1 MLDMKARLLLSMK
14 PRYAELVFNGAK
26 TAELRKRI
34 SPYMKNRD
42 VFIYV
47 TSPVRQLRG
56 GFRVEHV
63 WSGSPEE
70 VWVLVSDK
78 AGINKQDFDAYY
90 EGRTTAYALKI
101 ADVWEYDQ
109 PFALNTLRERLEY
122 FVVPRSWRYIKPEE
136 QDLFGRPS

>member
-1 MLDMKARLLLSMK
+1 MLNVSSRLLLSMK
-14 PRYAELVFNGAK
+14 PCYADLVFNGAK

-34 SPYMKNRD
+34 GPHMKDRD

-70 VWVLVSDK
+70 IWSLVSDM

-90 EGRTTAYALKI
+90 AGRTTAYALKI
-101 ADVWEYDQ
+101 VDVWEYDQ
-109 PFALNTLRERLEY
+109 PFALNTLRELLEG
-122 FVVPRSWRYIKPEE
+122 FVVPRSWRYLKPQE
-136 QDLFGRPS
+136 QALFGRCS